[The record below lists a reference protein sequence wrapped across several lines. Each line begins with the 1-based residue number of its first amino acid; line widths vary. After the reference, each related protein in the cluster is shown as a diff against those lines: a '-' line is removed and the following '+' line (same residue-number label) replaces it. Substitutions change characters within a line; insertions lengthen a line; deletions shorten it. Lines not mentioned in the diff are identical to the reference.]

1 MSTQLRGIV
10 LALAALALA
19 TRLNAQSQSCTT
31 GFYCEIDSLYDGIC
45 RPLVPATAYDC
56 HVVIFADQGCT
67 VRNNSCP
74 ASPECPS
81 CNRAA
86 HPIDLATG
94 STLIG
99 ETDVK
104 VPGLGGGLSLT
115 RTWSSIW
122 PPLEASHRVGIFGP
136 NWRSTYEES
145 VFPGSDGYMK
155 YSRGDGSYWSFGYS
169 TGGSDTA
176 LYALASPANQA
187 ATLTQSRTGWTLA
200 FKNGETRTF
209 DINGGRLLSVID
221 RNGNTTQLA
230 YDASN
235 RLATVTDPG
244 GRHLYFGYTTNG
256 SLVTS
261 LTSDIGLSLAYSY
274 DNQGRLSGV
283 TNPDQ
288 TTISFVYDNNSM
300 ITAVKDSQ
308 GKVLEAHTYDSAG
321 RGLSSSRAN
330 GVESVTISFTQ

>member
-1 MSTQLRGIV
+1 MNIQLRVMVLV
-10 LALAALALA
+10 LAEVILV

-67 VRNNSCP
+67 LRTNSCP

-81 CNRAA
+81 CNRTGE
-86 HPIDLATG
+86 PVDLATG
-94 STLIG
+94 TTLIS

-104 VPGLGGGLSLT
+104 VPGLGGGLSLA

-122 PPLEASHRVGIFGP
+122 SPLEGAHRVGIFGP

-145 VFPGSDGYMK
+145 VFPGSDGYLK

-169 TGGSDTA
+169 SGGSDTA
-176 LYALASPANQA
+176 LYAMASPANQS
-187 ATLTQSRTGWTLA
+187 ATLTQTRTGWTLV
-200 FKNGETRTF
+200 FKNGEKRTF
-209 DINGGRLLSVID
+209 DINGGRLLSIID
-221 RNGNTTQLA
+221 RNGNTTQLT

-235 RLATVTDPG
+235 RLVTVTDPA
-244 GRHLYFGYTTNG
+244 GRHLYFGYTNNG

-261 LTSDIGLSLAYSY
+261 LTSDVGLSLAY
-274 DNQGRLSGV
+274 
-283 TNPDQ
+283 
-288 TTISFVYDNNSM
+288 
-300 ITAVKDSQ
+300 
-308 GKVLEAHTYDSAG
+308 TYDSQARLTG
-321 RGLSSSRAN
+321 GSPIPIRQRSRSS
-330 GVESVTISFTQ
+330 TTTTP